1 MTRQEANFQI
11 LNMLG
16 TIIGK
21 YPDIRFGQA
30 LVNLDIIQLARL
42 SNGDMVAKDPF
53 YEESEVTCQRCHS
66 VYGNKQK

>member
-30 LVNLDIIQLARL
+30 LVDLDIIQPTRL
-42 SNGDMVAKDPF
+42 NNGDLVIKDPF
-53 YEESEVTCQRCHS
+53 YEESEVTCQRCHG
-66 VYGNKQK
+66 VYDKQK

>member
-16 TIIGK
+16 VIIGK

-30 LVNLDIIQLARL
+30 LVDLDIIQLTQS
-42 SNGDMVAKDPF
+42 SNGDMVVKDPF
-53 YEESEVTCQRCHS
+53 YEESEVACQRCHD
-66 VYGNKQK
+66 VYDKQK